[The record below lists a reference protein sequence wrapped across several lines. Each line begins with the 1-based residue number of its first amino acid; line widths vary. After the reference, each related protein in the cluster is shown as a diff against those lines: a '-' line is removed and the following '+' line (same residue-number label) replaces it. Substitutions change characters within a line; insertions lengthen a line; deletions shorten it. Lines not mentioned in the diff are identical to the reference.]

1 MEKKYYKHKIENL
14 LVTNKIITIHFL
26 ELTKNYVAPTES
38 HDFWELVFA
47 EKGNIICTAGE
58 NEILLKEGEVLF
70 HKPNEIHSLRAD
82 GGHAPNIIV
91 ISFECI
97 SEAIHFFENRKM
109 ILDKSLLRFIYAIVE
124 ESKKTFDIPPFAPEL
139 KKMKLLSSPTLGG
152 QQLIKNYL
160 ELLLIN
166 LMRSESENN
175 NSEAIFLSKDHYEEF
190 ISKHIINYMREHI
203 NENLT
208 IEKICSTLHYNR
220 SYIFKQFKKNTGSSI
235 MAYFNKLK
243 IEKAKQ
249 LLRETNMSVTAI
261 SEYLTFESP
270 NYFSKLFKKITG
282 HTPSTY
288 RKIRTSV

>member
-14 LVTNKIITIHFL
+14 LVINKIITIHFL
-26 ELTKNYVAPTES
+26 ELTKNFATLNES
-38 HDFWELVFA
+38 HDFWELVCA

-58 NEILLKEGEVLF
+58 KEILLKEGEVLF

-82 GGHAPNIIV
+82 GIHAPNIVV

-109 ILDKSLLRFIYAIVE
+109 TLNKGLLRFIYAIIE

-166 LMRSESENN
+166 LMRGESENN
-175 NSEAIFLSKDHYEEF
+175 NPQAIFLSKDNYEEF
-190 ISKHIINYMREHI
+190 ISKHVIDYMREHI
-203 NENLT
+203 FENLNVQ
-208 IEKICSTLHYNR
+208 KICSTLHYNR

-235 MAYFNKLK
+235 MAYFNEMK
-243 IEKAKQ
+243 IEKAKE
-249 LLRETNMSVTAI
+249 LLRETDMSVASI
-261 SEYLTFESP
+261 SETLSFESP

-288 RKIRTSV
+288 RKIRKR

>member
-14 LVTNKIITIHFL
+14 LVINKIITIHFL
-26 ELTKNYVAPTES
+26 ELTKNFATPTES
-38 HDFWELVFA
+38 HDFWELVCA

-58 NEILLKEGEVLF
+58 KEILLKEGEVLF

-82 GGHAPNIIV
+82 GIHAPNIVV

-109 ILDKSLLRFIYAIVE
+109 TLNKGLLRFIYAIIE

-139 KKMKLLSSPTLGG
+139 KKMQLLSSPTLGG

-166 LMRSESENN
+166 LMRGESENN
-175 NSEAIFLSKDHYEEF
+175 NPQAIFLSKDNYEEF
-190 ISKHIINYMREHI
+190 ISKHVIDYMREHI
-203 NENLT
+203 FENLNVQ
-208 IEKICSTLHYNR
+208 KICSTLHYNR

-235 MAYFNKLK
+235 MAYFNEMK
-243 IEKAKQ
+243 IEKAKE
-249 LLRETNMSVTAI
+249 LLRETDMSVASI
-261 SEYLTFESP
+261 SETLSFESP
-270 NYFSKLFKKITG
+270 NYFSKLFKKTTG

-288 RKIRTSV
+288 RKIRKR

>member
-14 LVTNKIITIHFL
+14 LVINKIITIHFL
-26 ELTKNYVAPTES
+26 ELTKNYATTTES
-38 HDFWELVFA
+38 HDFWELVCA

-82 GGHAPNIIV
+82 GGHAPNIVV
-91 ISFECI
+91 ISFECM

-109 ILDKSLLRFIYAIVE
+109 VLDKSLLRFIYAIVE
-124 ESKKTFDIPPFAPEL
+124 EGKKTFDIPPFAPEL
-139 KKMKLLSSPTLGG
+139 KKMNLLSSPTLGG

-175 NSEAIFLSKDHYEEF
+175 NSKAVFLSKDHYEEF
-190 ISKHIINYMREHI
+190 ISKHVIDYMREHI

-208 IEKICSTLHYNR
+208 IENICSTLHYNR
-220 SYIFKQFKKNTGSSI
+220 SYIFKQFKKNTSSSI
-235 MAYFNKLK
+235 MAYFNKMK

-249 LLRETNMSVTAI
+249 MLRETDMSVAAI
-261 SEYLTFESP
+261 SEFLSFESP
-270 NYFSKLFKKITG
+270 NYFSKLFKKMTG
-282 HTPSTY
+282 NTPSTY